1 MPTLFRSGDLIEENI
16 EIATK
21 GREKGCRYWMIVKV
35 DSPSKVKHPVYT
47 LYDVSNGEIH
57 YEPFDRM
64 KMHNKKGSL
73 KLVQRVKREGNS
85 RKRKG
90 GKDICE

>member
-1 MPTLFRSGDLIEENI
+1 MPTLFISGDLLEENI
-16 EIATK
+16 EIATNGKAK
-21 GREKGCRYWMIVKV
+21 GLRYWMIVKV
-35 DSPSKVKHPVYT
+35 DPPSKVRYPMYT
-47 LYDVSNGEIH
+47 LYDISSGTIFH
-57 YEPFDRM
+57 EPFDRM

>member
-1 MPTLFRSGDLIEENI
+1 MPTLFISGDLIEENI
-16 EIATK
+16 EVATS

-35 DSPSKVKHPVYT
+35 DPPSKVKHPIYT
-47 LYDVSNGEIH
+47 LYDVSSGEIY
-57 YEPFDRM
+57 YETFDRM

-73 KLVQRVKREGNS
+73 KLVQRVRRKGNS
-85 RKRKG
+85 RKHKS